1 MATRLVIGATQS
13 VAVTFY
19 SGETAVDAD
28 IPDTGVTYSIVHV
41 NGWVVTPP
49 GTVAQH
55 GTTGSGTYSATV
67 TAQSVPAD
75 LIVTY
80 TGLFGGATRTVTEY
94 VKVVGSFFADL
105 TEIRALDGLS
115 NTSIYTTAK
124 LIEARET
131 AEALLEQATGRHW
144 TRKYAREVLDGDQK
158 YRRGLMVTDNFY
170 FIQLSRRLGL
180 VNVHPRTV
188 LFVGVDDNA
197 GRIVTDGVTTN
208 NSAVITSATAN
219 FSSVTDINMLVTG
232 PGIPQYATIS
242 SIQSATQATLS
253 TNATLSG
260 SNVTLNLGAGEYSN
274 GIIAQTDVPMGYKLY
289 PGGEIE
295 RLLTSSGWPRGVD
308 NIVIEYV
315 YGEDAPPYDMK
326 RAFLQLVR
334 HMLLQDTSR
343 IPDNA
348 RSMTTPDGM
357 FELGLAVGWQKPTG
371 LPYVDS
377 VIERYGE
384 IQQVIA

>member
-13 VAVTFY
+13 VSVTFY
-19 SGETAVDAD
+19 SGETVVDAD
-28 IPDTGVTYSIVHV
+28 VPDTGVTYSITHV
-41 NGWVVTPP
+41 NGWVMTPA
-49 GTVAQH
+49 GTIATH
-55 GTTGSGTYSATV
+55 AGTGTGTYSASV
-67 TAQSVPAD
+67 PAQLTPAD
-75 LIVTY
+75 LIITY
-80 TGLFGGATRTVTEY
+80 TGVFGGSTRTVSEY
-94 VKVVGSFFADL
+94 VKIVGGFFADL
-105 TEIRALDGLS
+105 SEIRALDGLS
-115 NTSIYTTAK
+115 NTTTYTTAN
-124 LIEARET
+124 LIEKREI
-131 AEALLEQATGRHW
+131 AEALLEHATGRHW

-180 VNVHPRTV
+180 INVHPRTV
-188 LFVGVDDNA
+188 LFVGFDDTS

-219 FSSVTDINMLVTG
+219 FSLSTDLNMLVTG
-232 PGIPQYATIS
+232 PGIPQYATIIS
-242 SIQSATQATLS
+242 VQSPTQATLS
-253 TNATLSG
+253 ANATITATG
-260 SNVTLNLGAGEYSN
+260 VTLNLGGGEYSN
-274 GIIAQTDVPMGYKLY
+274 GIIAQTDVPLGYKLY

-295 RLLTSSGWPRGVD
+295 RLLSSGGWPRGVE
-308 NIVIEYV
+308 NVVIEYI

-348 RSMTTPDGM
+348 RSMTTPDGV
-357 FELGLAVGWQKPTG
+357 FELGLATGWQKPTG